1 MMQRTL
7 HIDAC
12 YLGEIDLFREKISV
26 ESLSDDGTA
35 KMSFDGFEQF
45 NGLIFSFFFENIL

>member
-45 NGLIFSFFFENIL
+45 NGLIFSFF